1 LEDVMEEPSGAQ
13 GRSPGRKGPPEA
25 RRASAFKSLLYFLL
39 PPFLGAFVAAL
50 FLTGPSAVPWVLG
63 GSLLM
68 GLIGFLLATPLATR
82 SDQLRKAGYR
92 RAAELS
98 ILIGFIAGAVVAY
111 TLGVYLLL
119 GFRRP
124 WARELFTALFGG

>member
-1 LEDVMEEPSGAQ
+1 MEDRRGTRGRRSDRKEPV
-13 GRSPGRKGPPEA
+13 EA
-25 RRASAFKSLLYFLL
+25 RRASPLKSLLYFLT

-50 FLTGPSAVPWVLG
+50 FLTDPSAVPWVLG
-63 GSLLM
+63 GALVV
-68 GLIGFLLATPLATR
+68 GLISFLLATPLATR

-98 ILIGFIAGAVVAY
+98 ILIGFVAGGVVAY
-111 TLGVYLLL
+111 TLAVYLLL

-124 WARELFTALFGG
+124 WSRELFAALLGG

>member
-1 LEDVMEEPSGAQ
+1 M
-13 GRSPGRKGPPEA
+13 
-25 RRASAFKSLLYFLL
+25 

-63 GSLLM
+63 GALLV
-68 GLIGFLLATPLATR
+68 GLISFLLATPLASR

-92 RAAELS
+92 RAAELA
-98 ILIGFIAGAVVAY
+98 ILIGFIAGGVVAY

-124 WARELFTALFGG
+124 WSRDLFVALFGG